1 MIFLRLHFAS
11 LPHKN
16 LQDAKYDLSTF
27 VPAKFFLLVF
37 FSASR
42 VSMTRQRKKARKTLD
57 ELERRLHFEWKSV
70 TLDTLK
76 ELARNGR
83 KKNKGGHSGY

>member
-1 MIFLRLHFAS
+1 
-11 LPHKN
+11 
-16 LQDAKYDLSTF
+16 
-27 VPAKFFLLVF
+27 
-37 FSASR
+37 
-42 VSMTRQRKKARKTLD
+42 MTRQRKKVPKTLD

>member
-1 MIFLRLHFAS
+1 MFGQARIGAALGLTILARLFPPNFS
-11 LPHKN
+11 CW
-16 LQDAKYDLSTF
+16 F
-27 VPAKFFLLVF
+27 F

-42 VSMTRQRKKARKTLD
+42 VLMTRQRKKARKTLD